1 MLTFLIVIGWIGVA
15 AVGCT
20 VLIAIVG
27 LVTRPSGT
35 PVVTAIFYP
44 IHLSSRLAS
53 VQEWLVYIGLILDT
67 LSQIAIG
74 QFFPEYTG

>member
-15 AVGCT
+15 AVGCA

-35 PVVTAIFYP
+35 PVVTAIVYS
-44 IHLSSRLAS
+44 IHLSGRLAS
-53 VQEWLVYIGLILDT
+53 AQE
-67 LSQIAIG
+67 
-74 QFFPEYTG
+74 